1 VRKWRQDFRLRT
13 SQMLLLAVASGL
25 STIIVITTPL
35 GSGPVPAAVVT
46 ALRQHVVVRMAA
58 HRAAVSTATTA
69 AAVSPTSAPT
79 GGATS
84 SNSTTS
90 SSSAAPSSAGSSGS
104 TPASSPASTTS
115 STTQAK
121 AASQVKHIFVIA
133 LSSTDYRATWGSS
146 SVAHYLNRT
155 LRPKGTLLSGYRT
168 LGPAELP
175 DYLAMI
181 SGQAPNPDTR
191 ANCPTYAEFGTKA
204 KGGNAGQ
211 VRGTGCVYPST
222 VQTIG
227 DQVTARGQRWK
238 AYLDDMG
245 STTCVHPNSNALDN
259 STLPGTK
266 AGYATRHN
274 PFIYFHSLLDL
285 GDCSNDN
292 VALDHLT
299 KDLRSTSHTPT
310 YSFIAPGL
318 CADASALE
326 CVPSQPSGLA
336 AEDAFLKHWVPRIL
350 SSAAYRQSGV
360 LIIVFGAGKA
370 PTSSNIQASASQA
383 PAGQIPAS
391 QTPASP
397 SVSTTPAIA
406 AGRAPNRAG
415 ALILSP
421 FAHRG
426 KAISAPYD
434 PYSVLRTTEQLLGYS
449 WLVNASHAKSFV
461 KQALPGA

>member
-1 VRKWRQDFRLRT
+1 
-13 SQMLLLAVASGL
+13 MLLLALASAL
-25 STIIVITTPL
+25 STVVVITTAL
-35 GSGPVPAAVVT
+35 GSGPVPAAVVA
-46 ALRQHVVVRMAA
+46 ALRHHVVVRMAA
-58 HRAAVSTATTA
+58 HPAAVPTATATA
-69 AAVSPTSAPT
+69 AAAVAPTANASAPT

-84 SNSTTS
+84 SDNTTS
-90 SSSAAPSSAGSSGS
+90 SSSAAPSSAGLSGS
-104 TPASSPASTTS
+104 TPASTAS
-115 STTQAK
+115 STTHANATSK
-121 AASQVKHIFVIA
+121 IKHIFVIA
-133 LSSTDYRATWGSS
+133 LSSNAYRATWGSS
-146 SVAHYLNRT
+146 SAARYLNRT

-181 SGQAPNPDTR
+181 SGQAPNADTR
-191 ANCPTYAEFGTKA
+191 ANCPIYAEFGAKA
-204 KGGNAGQ
+204 KVDKAGQ
-211 VRGTGCVYPST
+211 MRGAGCVYPST

-227 DQVTARGQRWK
+227 DQVTARGKRWK

-245 STTCVHPNSNALDN
+245 STSCVHPNSNALDN

-299 KDLRSTSHTPT
+299 TDLRSATKTPT

-318 CADASALE
+318 CDDASALD
-326 CVPSQPSGLA
+326 CGPSQPSGLA
-336 AEDAFLKHWVPRIL
+336 GEDAFLRQWVPRIL

-360 LIIVFGAGKA
+360 LMIVFGAGKA
-370 PTSSNIQASASQA
+370 PVTAA
-383 PAGQIPAS
+383 
-391 QTPASP
+391 TPASP
-397 SVSTTPAIA
+397 SQTSASPSPSTTPAIA
-406 AGRAPNRAG
+406 AASAPSRAG

-421 FAHRG
+421 FTHRG
-426 KAISAPYD
+426 KTISRPYD
-434 PYSVLRTTEQLLGYS
+434 PYSMLRATEQLLGYP

-461 KQALPGA
+461 KQALPGAQ